1 MWEKVRG
8 RIGNE
13 EKKIYL
19 RENEMVSLSQ
29 ETPSSLHL
37 LIYTGITIS
46 ASIVCERGSR
56 EYDHG
61 K

>member
-19 RENEMVSLSQ
+19 RENEMVSLTQ

-37 LIYTGITIS
+37 LSHTGITIS
-46 ASIVCERGSR
+46 ANIVCERGSR